1 MISGRVG
8 VGRSRL
14 AREVCAATGRVGD
27 LHYWAQGTRSSA
39 GIPLGAFAA
48 LIPDEVRSDEPL
60 ELIRRSS
67 EWVQAH
73 AAGRNVTVGIDDAHL
88 LDSASASLALH
99 LATAAG
105 AFVVATIRA
114 GEPTPDAVDSL
125 WKDAGAQRIELPP
138 LDDEAIEKLV
148 EAALPGP
155 IEQAVIRRVVDAS
168 AGNVLYA
175 RELLTGAL
183 EEGRLTFDAGLWRLR
198 RAGVSPSLVAL
209 VTARLGRLDDAER
222 SALELLAFGEPL
234 RLGEVGTLVGTEL
247 LEILEERGMINVDAG
262 SSDAVVRLGQPL
274 YGEVLRKQVP
284 TLRSRSLQMQLAE
297 TVALRH
303 PVTPDD
309 ALRIARWRLAAGADV
324 PGEHLLD
331 AAREA
336 NFAGDPGLAIQLSKR
351 ALADGLGL
359 PATLTLSRAYMLR
372 NGFKDAERVLAGAET
387 QAAGHSGAPEY
398 IAQRVHVLYWG
409 LAKASEARAF
419 LDRASLWSEDSQWS
433 RLLDPWQLIVSGML
447 DGIEEYGDG
456 DISIPEQ
463 LADPQLDAP
472 DRRRIELA
480 HTFRLMAAG
489 RVKEADALAR
499 ELRPRVPLR
508 GNHDA
513 YALAFQCNIGVEG
526 GEDWV
531 DLEQYLTRTM
541 RDGVR
546 AGDHQAAG
554 LSSFTLAVMAMA
566 RGRYRDVRRWLAE
579 AEGHFAVQDA
589 FGTAFNARAIEVGLA
604 FFSGDLIGARSGLA
618 AVRAM
623 LDAHPQLALQT
634 GFLARAE
641 GWAARALSDAAGA
654 KIFLTAAAAADQP
667 MLASRL
673 LHEALRAGSPPA
685 PIAAQQE
692 RLARRCDARLV
703 SAYAAHSTA
712 LAANDASA
720 LMAVAEEFA
729 AIGADVYAMEAA
741 VEAARLFIGSGRED
755 SARRAAT
762 RARDLYATDEGVD
775 FPIIDGLDAVAV
787 ELSPREAQIA
797 TLAAGGLSNQEIAEQ
812 LVLSVRTVETYVYRA
827 MQKRGVSNRRE
838 L

>member
-1 MISGRVG
+1 VISGRVG

-14 AREVCAATGRVGD
+14 AREVCAATGRLGD
-27 LHYWAQGTRSSA
+27 QHYWAQGTKSSA

-48 LIPDEVRSDEPL
+48 LIPDDVRSDEPL

-67 EWVQAH
+67 EWVQAS

-125 WKDAGAQRIELPP
+125 WKDAGAQRLELPP

-155 IEQAVIRRVVDAS
+155 IEQAVVRRVVDAS

-175 RELLTGAL
+175 RELLIGAL
-183 EEGRLTFDAGLWRLR
+183 EEGQLTFDAGLWRLR
-198 RAGVSPSLVAL
+198 KAGVSPSLAAL

-222 SALELLAFGEPL
+222 LALELLAFGEPL
-234 RLGEVGTLVGTEL
+234 RLGEVATLVGTEL
-247 LEILEERGMINVDAG
+247 LETLEERGMINVDAG

-284 TLRSRSLQMQLAE
+284 TLRGRSLQMQLAE
-297 TVALRH
+297 TVALRD

-324 PGEHLLD
+324 PREHLLD

-351 ALADGLGL
+351 ALTDGLGL
-359 PATLTLSRAYMLR
+359 PAMLTLSRAYMFR
-372 NGFKDAERVLAGAET
+372 NRFEDAERVLADAEA
-387 QAAGHSGAPEY
+387 QAAGHPGASEY

-409 LAKASEARAF
+409 LANPSEARAF
-419 LDRASLWSEDSQWS
+419 LDRASLWSEDPQWS
-433 RLLDPWQLIVSGML
+433 RLLDPWRLVVSGML
-447 DGIEEYGDG
+447 DGVEEYGDG
-456 DISIPEQ
+456 SIPEQ
-463 LADPQLDAP
+463 LVDPQLDAP
-472 DRRRIELA
+472 ERSRIELA

-499 ELRPRVPLR
+499 ELRPRIPLR

-531 DLEQYLTRTM
+531 DLEQYLTQTM
-541 RDGVR
+541 REGIR

-566 RGRYRDVRRWLAE
+566 RGRYRDARRWLAE

-589 FGTAFNARAIEVGLA
+589 FGTAFNVRALEVGLA
-604 FFSGDLIGARSGLA
+604 FFTGDLVGARDRLA

-623 LDAHPQLALQT
+623 LEAHPSLALQS

-654 KIFLTAAAAADQP
+654 KVFLTAAAAADQP
-667 MLASRL
+667 KLASRL
-673 LHEALRAGSPPA
+673 LHEALRAGSPPSK
-685 PIAAQQE
+685 I
-692 RLARRCDARLV
+692 V
-703 SAYAAHSTA
+703 SC
-712 LAANDASA
+712 
-720 LMAVAEEFA
+720 V
-729 AIGADVYAMEAA
+729 
-741 VEAARLFIGSGRED
+741 
-755 SARRAAT
+755 AAT
-762 RARDLYATDEGVD
+762 LVW
-775 FPIIDGLDAVAV
+775 
-787 ELSPREAQIA
+787 SPRTRPIRP
-797 TLAAGGLSNQEIAEQ
+797 LS
-812 LVLSVRTVETYVYRA
+812 LRMMPRL
-827 MQKRGVSNRRE
+827 
-838 L
+838 